1 MSTYICRDCGETFDE
16 PRRYTERHG
25 LETGPYE
32 ELTCCPFCGGSYEK
46 AVACECCG
54 RLIPESEACLTDDLQ
69 CTVCTDCADDL
80 AGQLTPTDMLHTSIE
95 AVYADHQVDHQ
106 DALQQ
111 AARTSRTDRPTLDSA
126 WRLDESP
133 LGDIILD
140 TLRHCDPDSEQS
152 WCLTS
157 YDPTAKLLAERIL
170 DHLVIDSVLDT
181 HVIPGHWRPL
191 VARALAQYANT
202 RLYDQPQEAAQVF
215 TAATQLDPAV
225 LLPYPTTVCDLHG
238 VMTAKPSE
246 PEAVLEELVDET
258 LHALR
263 HDRHW
268 AEAQHMPIL
277 VQVGPHVYL
286 LPGDALTC
294 EEVPD

>member
-46 AVACECCG
+46 AVACACCG

-69 CTVCTDCADDL
+69 CTLCTDCADDL
-80 AGQLTPTDMLHTSIE
+80 AGQPTPTDMLHTSIE

-106 DALQQ
+106 DALQR
-111 AARTSRTDRPTLDSA
+111 AAQTSHTDRPTLDSA

-133 LGDIILD
+133 LGDLILD

-157 YDPTAKLLAERIL
+157 YDPTAKLLAERVL

-202 RLYDQPQEAAQVF
+202 RLYDQPQEATQVF

-225 LLPYPTTVCDLHG
+225 LLAYPTTVCDLYG

-263 HDRHW
+263 HDLHW
-268 AEAQHMPIL
+268 AAAQHMPIL

-294 EEVPD
+294 EEVRD

>member
-46 AVACECCG
+46 AVTCACCG

-69 CTVCTDCADDL
+69 CTLCTDCADDM
-80 AGQLTPTDMLHTSIE
+80 AGQPTPTDMLYTSIE

-111 AARTSRTDRPTLDSA
+111 AAQTSHTDRPTLDSA

-133 LGDIILD
+133 LGDLILD

-157 YDPTAKLLAERIL
+157 YDPTAKLLAERVL

-202 RLYDQPQEAAQVF
+202 RLYDRPQEAAQVF
-215 TAATQLDPAV
+215 TAAAQLDPAV
-225 LLPYPTTVCDLHG
+225 LLAYPTTVCDLHG

-263 HDRHW
+263 HDLHW

-286 LPGDALTC
+286 LPGDTLTC
-294 EEVPD
+294 EEVPN

>member
-16 PRRYTERHG
+16 PKHYTERHG

-46 AVACECCG
+46 AVACACCG

-69 CTVCTDCADDL
+69 CTLCTDCADDL
-80 AGQLTPTDMLHTSIE
+80 AGQPTPADMLHTSIE
-95 AVYADHQVDHQ
+95 AVYADHQVDRQ

-111 AARTSRTDRPTLDSA
+111 AAQTSRTDRPTLDSA

-133 LGDIILD
+133 LGDLILD

-157 YDPTAKLLAERIL
+157 YDPTAKLLAERIF

-225 LLPYPTTVCDLHG
+225 LLAYPTTVCDLHS

-263 HDRHW
+263 HDLHW

-294 EEVPD
+294 EEVPN